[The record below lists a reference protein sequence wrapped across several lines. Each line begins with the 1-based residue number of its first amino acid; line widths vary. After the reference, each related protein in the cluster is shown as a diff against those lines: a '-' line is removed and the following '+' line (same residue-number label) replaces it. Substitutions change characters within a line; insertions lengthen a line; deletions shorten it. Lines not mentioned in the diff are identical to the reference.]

1 MTRQTVGRSAAS
13 SSEAASLSEQGI
25 VIVAVLWILAALAS
39 LATIFSVHLSN
50 SARALAV
57 NDTALRAQALISA
70 SVELSAYQLHL
81 AGEQA
86 RPAQGSFRTRLNG
99 ADLAVSFVSEAARV
113 DLNNASKELLA
124 GLLSVLGAAED
135 NASEYADRIIA
146 WRSRPTRERAGNEDA
161 RYRAAGRPYSPRQAP
176 FAHVNELGLV
186 LGLPPALVERALPFV
201 TVFSGVSGVDALTAP
216 PEVIAALPGMTPLT
230 LRQFLND
237 RAALPNDA
245 AAIASALG
253 AAKSS
258 ATAQKSQAYRLLIG
272 VRLPNGRESSSE
284 IVIGLGGGEDPYR
297 VLSWQDDATV
307 RRRTQTGP

>member
-13 SSEAASLSEQGI
+13 SSEQGI
-25 VIVAVLWILAALAS
+25 VFVAVLWILAALAS

-113 DLNNASKELLA
+113 NLNNASKDLLA

-135 NASEYADRIIA
+135 DAREYADRIIA
-146 WRSRPTRERAGNEDA
+146 WRTRPTQEGNEDA

-237 RAALPNDA
+237 RAALPDDA

-258 ATAQKSQAYRLLIG
+258 ATAQKSQAYRLLIS

>member
-146 WRSRPTRERAGNEDA
+146 WRSRPTR
-161 RYRAAGRPYSPRQAP
+161 
-176 FAHVNELGLV
+176 
-186 LGLPPALVERALPFV
+186 
-201 TVFSGVSGVDALTAP
+201 
-216 PEVIAALPGMTPLT
+216 
-230 LRQFLND
+230 
-237 RAALPNDA
+237 
-245 AAIASALG
+245 
-253 AAKSS
+253 
-258 ATAQKSQAYRLLIG
+258 
-272 VRLPNGRESSSE
+272 
-284 IVIGLGGGEDPYR
+284 
-297 VLSWQDDATV
+297 
-307 RRRTQTGP
+307 

>member
-1 MTRQTVGRSAAS
+1 MTRQTVGRSAA
-13 SSEAASLSEQGI
+13 ASSEQGI

-113 DLNNASKELLA
+113 NLNNASKDLLA

-135 NASEYADRIIA
+135 DAREYADRIIA
-146 WRSRPTRERAGNEDA
+146 WRTRPTQEGNEDA

-237 RAALPNDA
+237 RAALPDDA

-258 ATAQKSQAYRLLIG
+258 AAAQKSQAYRLLIS

>member
-146 WRSRPTRERAGNEDA
+146 WRTRPTREA
-161 RYRAAGRPYSPRQAP
+161 R
-176 FAHVNELGLV
+176 
-186 LGLPPALVERALPFV
+186 
-201 TVFSGVSGVDALTAP
+201 
-216 PEVIAALPGMTPLT
+216 
-230 LRQFLND
+230 
-237 RAALPNDA
+237 
-245 AAIASALG
+245 
-253 AAKSS
+253 
-258 ATAQKSQAYRLLIG
+258 
-272 VRLPNGRESSSE
+272 RE
-284 IVIGLGGGEDPYR
+284 
-297 VLSWQDDATV
+297 
-307 RRRTQTGP
+307 